1 MNKLLFQHFINH
13 LLSVLSVC
21 LEADVDPIGTSR
33 IVLKYNLVELAMG
46 LYPLE
51 PFASLLQVTVNAQI
65 SRLTFRVL

>member
-13 LLSVLSVC
+13 LLSVLPVC

-33 IVLKYNLVELAMG
+33 IVLEYNLVELAMG

-51 PFASLLQVTVNAQI
+51 PFAPLLQVTVNAQV
-65 SRLTFRVL
+65 SRLAFRVL